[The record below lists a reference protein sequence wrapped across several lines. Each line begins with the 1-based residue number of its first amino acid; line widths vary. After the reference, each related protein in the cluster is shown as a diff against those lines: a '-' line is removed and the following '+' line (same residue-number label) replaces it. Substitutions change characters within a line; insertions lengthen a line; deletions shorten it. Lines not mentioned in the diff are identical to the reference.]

1 MEQTYNDYMCSW
13 DKMYSAE
20 NLRTVTNHDEEVKV
34 VTLQNLAR
42 NLREEAYNRCVA
54 EKPQDLQTVY
64 DVLQKV
70 KQDYEDDYQ
79 EAVKYGTVH
88 PRMET
93 EHEIVMSKLDAQIEQ
108 VGWQIVDKDRKENKL
123 MSEWKGYSFEYK
135 DNNYEVNVRNLEV
148 EKEDNS
154 ITLNA
159 DEIKV
164 TMNGRELTPNDFGTT
179 WAGRKMSEAD
189 LLQQSLAM
197 YVNGNTDFIMHKS
210 IEEFDGIRSQIEEKG
225 AVEGINK
232 AYLSPDGYIHDL
244 QFATEN
250 GTGYVDIDGRSAIID
265 TKSKK
270 LITDMENFYTEY
282 AVGEVEKGAAFIYQD
297 EQFKEYIKDFV
308 SEEQFKNIKSVHE
321 QETASDKSNS
331 KKEGI
336 SMAWGQNT
344 QSQNTQ
350 EQKAWGQQNGTLQ
363 KEESMAYIDKA
374 TREAMD
380 KDPKIK
386 DMAFKML
393 DKAKEIGNDIK
404 EQNLTTKGKD
414 RDGNERLNKFVV
426 SVKPAVKYNKETGKD
441 EMLVHKDNSPV
452 LAATIKHS
460 IGSTTLTMTAKE
472 DMSNGVQLS
481 SISAQQFKT
490 VKDEQGKYVQKLDA
504 NNQPMTKNGKPVYA
518 KTLERASGSDIQNGE
533 FNKYAK
539 AVAARIMDA
548 GFIKDK
554 QKAIDL
560 DKIPE
565 DQKTPAMKF
574 ADYANET
581 FRSNGGLSLN
591 ESGTPVVDAKAFYY
605 PPTEN
610 FGETVQLKSR
620 SENNIVIELSV
631 NNDGQ
636 PAAKATNFDVKLDN
650 GRFASMY
657 INTPADLARDEL
669 ATVPQEIKDVTSDFK
684 GFEKQR
690 EHDKPK
696 PKQQGIEM

>member
-1 MEQTYNDYMCSW
+1 MGHEKTYNDYMRSW

-20 NLRTVTNHDEEVKV
+20 NLRTVTNHDEEVKI

-70 KQDYEDDYQ
+70 KQDYETDYQ
-79 EAVKYGTVH
+79 DMLSQGSY
-88 PRMET
+88 PRLET

-108 VGWQIVDKDRKENKL
+108 VGWQIINETSEKTAKKPLEEVFKKLENEIFPAVDKLIAEYGEEYYDNRKI
-123 MSEWKGYSFEYK
+123 
-135 DNNYEVNVRNLEV
+135 
-148 EKEDNS
+148 KEQ
-154 ITLNA
+154 T
-159 DEIKV
+159 
-164 TMNGRELTPNDFGTT
+164 
-179 WAGRKMSEAD
+179 
-189 LLQQSLAM
+189 
-197 YVNGNTDFIMHKS
+197 
-210 IEEFDGIRSQIEEKG
+210 
-225 AVEGINK
+225 K
-232 AYLSPDGYIHDL
+232 AY
-244 QFATEN
+244 QN
-250 GTGYVDIDGRSAIID
+250 
-265 TKSKK
+265 
-270 LITDMENFYTEY
+270 
-282 AVGEVEKGAAFIYQD
+282 AASI
-297 EQFKEYIKDFV
+297 
-308 SEEQFKNIKSVHE
+308 
-321 QETASDKSNS
+321 SDKSEAICLLAQAWGQSGHPQGNEIEDLFAEQLFAMNDIIKAVKVKGQERKTADNKSNS
-331 KKEGI
+331 MKEGI

-350 EQKAWGQQNGTLQ
+350 EQKAWGQQNNSSQ

-393 DKAKEIGNDIK
+393 DKAKEIGADIK

-414 RDGNERLNKFVV
+414 REGNERLNKFVV
-426 SVKPAVKYNKETGKD
+426 SVKPAMKYNKETGKD
-441 EMLVHKDNSPV
+441 EMLVHKDNSPI
-452 LAATIKHS
+452 LAATINHS

-481 SISAQQFKT
+481 SISASQFKI
-490 VKDEQGKYVQKLDA
+490 VKDERGKYVQKVDA
-504 NNQPMTKNGKPVYA
+504 NNQPVTKNGKPVYA
-518 KTLERASGSDIQNGE
+518 KQFERASGSEIQNGE
-533 FNKYAK
+533 FNQYAK

-548 GFIKDK
+548 GFIKEA
-554 QKAIDL
+554 QKDIQL

-574 ADYANET
+574 TEFANNEFKT
-581 FRSNGGLSLN
+581 NGGQVMREDGSAK
-591 ESGTPVVDAKAFYY
+591 TDAWAKYN

-610 FGETVQLKSR
+610 FGETVQLKSN
-620 SENNIVIELSV
+620 SEKSIVIELSV
-631 NNDGQ
+631 DNENK
-636 PAAKATNFDVKLDN
+636 PVAKATNFDVKLDN

-669 ATVPQEIKDVTSDFK
+669 KTVPQEIKDVTADFK

-690 EHDKPK
+690 EQDKPK
-696 PKQQGIEM
+696 PKQQGMEM

>member
-1 MEQTYNDYMCSW
+1 MGHEKTYNDYMRSW

-20 NLRTVTNHDEEVKV
+20 NLRTVTNHDEEVKI

-70 KQDYEDDYQ
+70 KQDYETDYQ
-79 EAVKYGTVH
+79 DMLSQGSY
-88 PRMET
+88 PRLET

-135 DNNYEVNVRNLEV
+135 NNNYEVNVRNLEV

-179 WAGRKMSEAD
+179 WAGHKMSEAD
-189 LLQQSLAM
+189 LLQQSLAL
-197 YVNGNTDFIMHKS
+197 YVNGDIEFSMHES
-210 IEEFDGIRSQIEEKG
+210 IDEFDNIYYQVHEKG
-225 AVEGINK
+225 TIDGINK

-250 GTGYVDIDGRSAIID
+250 GTGYTSEDGRFAVID
-265 TKSKK
+265 TKQKS
-270 LITDMENFYTEY
+270 LITDIEDFYVDY
-282 AVGEVEKGAAFIYQD
+282 AIDEVEKGAAFIYQSD
-297 EQFKEYIKDFV
+297 NFKEWVEFSIEDGTI
-308 SEEQFKNIKSVHE
+308 EITG
-321 QETASDKSNS
+321 QERKTADNKSNS
-331 KKEGI
+331 MKEGI

-350 EQKAWGQQNGTLQ
+350 EQKAWGQQNNSSQ

-393 DKAKEIGNDIK
+393 DKAKEIGADIK

-414 RDGNERLNKFVV
+414 REGNERLNKFVV
-426 SVKPAVKYNKETGKD
+426 SVKPAMKYNKETGKD
-441 EMLVHKDNSPV
+441 EMLVHKDNSPI
-452 LAATIKHS
+452 LAATINHS

-481 SISAQQFKT
+481 SISASQFKT
-490 VKDEQGKYVQKLDA
+490 VKDEQGKYVQKVDA
-504 NNQPMTKNGKPVYA
+504 NNQPVTKNGKPVYA
-518 KTLERASGSDIQNGE
+518 KQFERASGSEIQNGE

-548 GFIKDK
+548 GFIKEA
-554 QKAIDL
+554 QKDIQL

-574 ADYANET
+574 TEFANNE
-581 FRSNGGLSLN
+581 FKANGGQVMREDGSAK
-591 ESGTPVVDAKAFYY
+591 TDAWAKYN

-610 FGETVQLKSR
+610 FGETVQLKSN
-620 SENNIVIELSV
+620 SEKSIVIELSV
-631 NNDGQ
+631 DSENK
-636 PAAKATNFDVKLDN
+636 PIAKATNFDVKLDN

-669 ATVPQEIKDVTSDFK
+669 KTVPQEIKDVTADFK
-684 GFEKQR
+684 GFERQR
-690 EHDKPK
+690 EQDKPK
-696 PKQQGIEM
+696 PKQQGMEM

>member
-1 MEQTYNDYMCSW
+1 MGHEKTYNDYMRSW

-20 NLRTVTNHDEEVKV
+20 NLRTVTNHDEEVKI

-70 KQDYEDDYQ
+70 KQDYENDYQ
-79 EAVKYGTVH
+79 DMLSQGSY
-88 PRMET
+88 PRLET

-108 VGWQIVDKDRKENKL
+108 VGWQIINETSERAAKKPLEEVVGVMSLDDFKKLENEIFPAVDKLIAEYGEEYYDNRHIKEQ
-123 MSEWKGYSFEYK
+123 
-135 DNNYEVNVRNLEV
+135 
-148 EKEDNS
+148 
-154 ITLNA
+154 T
-159 DEIKV
+159 
-164 TMNGRELTPNDFGTT
+164 
-179 WAGRKMSEAD
+179 
-189 LLQQSLAM
+189 
-197 YVNGNTDFIMHKS
+197 
-210 IEEFDGIRSQIEEKG
+210 
-225 AVEGINK
+225 K
-232 AYLSPDGYIHDL
+232 AY
-244 QFATEN
+244 QN
-250 GTGYVDIDGRSAIID
+250 
-265 TKSKK
+265 
-270 LITDMENFYTEY
+270 
-282 AVGEVEKGAAFIYQD
+282 AV
-297 EQFKEYIKDFV
+297 
-308 SEEQFKNIKSVHE
+308 SL
-321 QETASDKSNS
+321 SDKSEAICLLAQAWGQSGHPQENEIEDLFAEQLFAMNAIIEASKDKGQERKTADNKSNS
-331 KKEGI
+331 MKEGI

-350 EQKAWGQQNGTLQ
+350 EQKAWGQQNNSSQ

-393 DKAKEIGNDIK
+393 DKAKEIGADIK

-414 RDGNERLNKFVV
+414 REGNERLNKFVV
-426 SVKPAVKYNKETGKD
+426 SVKPAMKYNKETGKD
-441 EMLVHKDNSPV
+441 EMLVHKDNSPI
-452 LAATIKHS
+452 LAATINHS

-481 SISAQQFKT
+481 SISASQFKT
-490 VKDEQGKYVQKLDA
+490 VKDEQGKYVQKVDA
-504 NNQPMTKNGKPVYA
+504 NNQPVTKNGKPVYA
-518 KTLERASGSDIQNGE
+518 KQFERASGSEIQNGE

-548 GFIKDK
+548 GFIKEA
-554 QKAIDL
+554 QKDIQL

-574 ADYANET
+574 TEFANNE
-581 FRSNGGLSLN
+581 FKANGGQVMREDGSAK
-591 ESGTPVVDAKAFYY
+591 TDAWAKYN

-610 FGETVQLKSR
+610 FGETVQLKSN
-620 SENNIVIELSV
+620 SEKSIVIELSV
-631 NNDGQ
+631 DSENK
-636 PAAKATNFDVKLDN
+636 PVAKATNFDVKLDN

-657 INTPADLARDEL
+657 INTPADLTRDEL
-669 ATVPQEIKDVTSDFK
+669 KTVPQEIKDVTADFK

-690 EHDKPK
+690 EQDKPK